1 MWILLILINE
11 RKNNVGIYSVASSL
25 GAPIQLNT
33 ENIANESPQD
43 LPNNS
48 K

>member
-1 MWILLILINE
+1 MKE
-11 RKNNVGIYSVASSL
+11 KNVGIYSVASSL

-33 ENIANESPQD
+33 ENITNVSPQD
-43 LPNNS
+43 LPNNNS